1 MPNDVNLV
9 IRSIRIFYSI
19 GMVIGFTRIGIRT
32 YITGRPGIEEMI
44 MGVSMLFWTGDS
56 TLSVVTLQKGT
67 NQMSPEARAS
77 LTPEEIQ
84 RHEEGSKALITAWFC
99 YMAYIWGA
107 KTCLLLFYR
116 RILER
121 MKRFRIIQITAWAL
135 GISYIACCLG
145 MFLVCRPF
153 RKNWQ
158 VVPNPG
164 RM

>member
-1 MPNDVNLV
+1 MPSNIDLV
-9 IRSIRIFYSI
+9 IRSIGIFYSI

-32 YITGRPGIEEMI
+32 YILGRPGVEEII

-56 TLSVVTLQKGT
+56 TLRVITLQKGT
-67 NQMSPEARAS
+67 NQMSPEKRAA
-77 LTPEEIQ
+77 LTPEEIW
-84 RHEEGSKALITAWFC
+84 RHENGSKALITAGFC
-99 YMAYIWGA
+99 YIAYIWGA

-121 MKRFRIIQITAWAL
+121 MERFRIIQITAWAL
-135 GISYIACCLG
+135 GISFIASCLG
-145 MFLVCRPF
+145 TFLVCRPF

-158 VVPNPG
+158 VVPDPG